1 MSRFTVLIPVLII
14 LVSAGIALACT
25 TTTTTPTPVPSPT
38 ISSTNT
44 LASTQTQAPHP
55 TATATPAPTL
65 TPSATDTALDVDL
78 NIDSPWR
85 DVIVGLSDE
94 ELECLR
100 TKVGSELFED
110 TLNLTFQ
117 EVLTERNEVYTEMF
131 GCMPRDTA
139 IETIIDSNYAW
150 LYPDP
155 NDDAKQCARKAFNDI
170 DIVKYMAGAASL
182 FDAEYDA
189 RLAYLIVHDRIEPCQ
204 YVTSY
209 DFTEV
214 APYSEVL
221 WHHPDN
227 LAIPRLILDGTVYV
241 ESAEGDL
248 YALDAATG
256 TIKWS
261 QDIDGDEDPVI
272 AIKLTSSDGVLYAL
286 THFDN
291 LYAIDMESGALLWD
305 YSSYEEIDF
314 TPVVYD
320 GVVYFW
326 EDHTVLHAI
335 DASTGE
341 SLWQYDSHCWQ
352 SQSPAVQDG
361 MIYTDFCDEE
371 LYVIDA
377 SNGKPVPYIDKPVW
391 KHETTYMNSNS
402 RTSLL
407 TDGLRYSLYRDEIFA
422 YNQITGEEIWGYEID
437 YHSFQ
442 LAQIVDGIIY
452 QWSQGD
458 APVYALSASN
468 GELVWEYQTSAWN
481 SELAVVNGI
490 AYLTTQDGRIHALQG
505 TTGELLW
512 EFSTLSLGELNSSQI
527 TPIVSDGVVYI
538 ASNHS
543 RLYALDALN
552 GELLWYSLLRG
563 TVIDDIIVA
572 DGVVYT
578 AQYEG
583 VYAFKGP

>member
-1 MSRFTVLIPVLII
+1 MFRFTTLTSALLVS
-14 LVSAGIALACT
+14 VSAGIVLTC
-25 TTTTTPTPVPSPT
+25 TTTTPTPVPSPT

-44 LASTQTQAPHP
+44 PAPIQTQAPAP
-55 TATATPAPTL
+55 TATATPAPML
-65 TPSATDTALDVDL
+65 TPSATATALDVDL

-110 TLNLTFQ
+110 ALNLTFQ

-139 IETIIDSNYAW
+139 IETIIDSSYAW

-170 DIVKYMAGAASL
+170 DIVKYMGGSASL
-182 FDAEYDA
+182 FDAEYEA

-214 APYSEVL
+214 APNPEVL

-248 YALDAATG
+248 YALDATTG
-256 TIKWS
+256 NIKWS
-261 QDIDGDEDPVI
+261 QNIDGDEDPVI

-352 SQSPAVQDG
+352 SQPPVVEEG
-361 MIYTDFCDEE
+361 MIYADFCADE

-377 SNGKPVPYIDKPVW
+377 SNGKPVPNSA
-391 KHETTYMNSNS
+391 ETTDTTYTDS
-402 RTSLL
+402 TSHSGLL
-407 TDGLRYSLYRDEIFA
+407 
-422 YNQITGEEIWGYEID
+422 
-437 YHSFQ
+437 
-442 LAQIVDGIIY
+442 VDGIIY

-490 AYLTTQDGRIHALQG
+490 AYLTTQDGRIHALQS

-563 TVIDDIIVA
+563 TVIDDIVVA